1 MSQAKIVV
9 LGTGGTLAGTSAAAH
24 DNIGYATAQRG
35 IVELLGAIGPL
46 KNRALVSEQVAQI
59 DSKNMDDSV
68 WAQLAQRCA
77 WWLAQDDVGGV
88 VVTHGTDTLEETAY
102 LLQALLAPSKPVVLT
117 CAMRPATALSPD
129 GPQNIVDAIAVAA
142 WPGASGVLAV
152 CAGVIHG
159 AADVRKQHTYRL
171 DAFGSGDAGPIGYVE
186 EGGLRLLR
194 DWPAAQDGAPH
205 AAMAWLASG
214 AAWPQVEIVT
224 SHAGSSGRLV
234 QSLVAH
240 GVRGLVVAG
249 TGNGTI
255 HHALEAALQ
264 EAQANGVRVMRAT
277 RCAQGRVIGHPRDVF
292 DAGQGLSPVKAR
304 IALQLEM
311 MAAAVPPGA

>member
-35 IVELLGAIGPL
+35 IVELLGAIESL

-59 DSKNMDDSV
+59 DSKDMDDSV

>member
-1 MSQAKIVV
+1 MV

-24 DNIGYATAQRG
+24 DNIGYAAAQRG

-59 DSKNMDDSV
+59 DSKDMDDSV

-277 RCAQGRVIGHPRDVF
+277 RCAQGRVIGHPQDVF

>member
-24 DNIGYATAQRG
+24 DNIGYAAAQRG

-59 DSKNMDDSV
+59 DSKDMDDSV

-264 EAQANGVRVMRAT
+264 DAQANGVRVMRAT

>member
-1 MSQAKIVV
+1 MV

-24 DNIGYATAQRG
+24 DNIGYAAAQRG

-59 DSKNMDDSV
+59 DSKDMDDSV

-264 EAQANGVRVMRAT
+264 DAQANGVRVIRAT
-277 RCAQGRVIGHPRDVF
+277 RCAQGRVISHPRDVF